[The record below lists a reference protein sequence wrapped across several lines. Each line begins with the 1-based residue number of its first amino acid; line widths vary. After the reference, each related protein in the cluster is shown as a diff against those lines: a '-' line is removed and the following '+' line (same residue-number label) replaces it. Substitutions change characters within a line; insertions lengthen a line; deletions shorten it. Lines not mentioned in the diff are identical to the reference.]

1 MSRVQISSPTLL
13 SIFQMKIRVYIISLI
28 LLTGCASV
36 QKTVDTYS
44 GIYEQIRLGD
54 SKEKVLSLLKPA
66 QSSLGVAQQKPQERF
81 SRDGHIYDIYYAR
94 SAWIPDGETTDDEF
108 TPYIFKDNV
117 LIEIGWDYLGGPERT
132 SAEIAREQAEIEKAR
147 ASAARIETKIEQTT
161 QYNQD

>member
-1 MSRVQISSPTLL
+1 MLFV
-13 SIFQMKIRVYIISLI
+13 SLGS
-28 LLTGCASV
+28 GCA
-36 QKTVDTYS
+36 TVPKAIESYYYA
-44 GIYEQIRLGD
+44 YEHIQLGD

-66 QSSLGVAQQKPQERF
+66 QSSLGAAQQKPQERF

-117 LIEIGWDYLGGPERT
+117 LTEIGWDYLGGPERT
-132 SAEIAREQAEIEKAR
+132 SAEVAREQAEIEKAR

-161 QYNQD
+161 QYTQD